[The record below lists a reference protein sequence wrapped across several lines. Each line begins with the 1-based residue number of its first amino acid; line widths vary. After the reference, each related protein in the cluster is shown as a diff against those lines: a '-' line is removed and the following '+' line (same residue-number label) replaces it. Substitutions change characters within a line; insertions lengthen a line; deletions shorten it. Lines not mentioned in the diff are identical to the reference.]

1 MIRLTERLQVIADN
15 IQKGEKVADIGT
27 DHGYLPIYLYKNNI
41 SDQLILTDIN
51 KGPMEIAVRNLNQ
64 YQVPVDNYDARIG
77 DGLKPVKTGE
87 VDTIVIAGMGGMLIK
102 DILSYDMNKTKALK
116 KIILQPRNAQDK
128 LREWLLSNGFEIID
142 EFLVTEGKFIC
153 EVIVATPGEGKQ
165 TEPIYY
171 EISDKLIEKKDPLLE
186 TFIMRKIN
194 VEKNIVETTLQNNSE
209 RSQNQLQISKERIK
223 KLQEV
228 LDYVRNH

>member
-15 IQKGEKVADIGT
+15 IKKGEKVADIGT
-27 DHGYLPIYLYKNNI
+27 DHGYIPIYLYQKNI
-41 SDQLILTDIN
+41 SDELILTDIN
-51 KGPMEIAVRNLNQ
+51 KGPMEIAVRNLRQNHI
-64 YQVPVDNYDARIG
+64 PESNYDARIG

-102 DILSYDMNKTKALK
+102 DILSYDMNKSKALK

-128 LREWLLSNGFEIID
+128 LREWLLSNGFEIIE

-153 EVIVATPGEGKQ
+153 EVIVAAPGERQ
-165 TEPIYY
+165 HTEPIYF
-171 EISDKLIEKKDPLLE
+171 EIGEKLIKKKDPLLE

-194 VEKNIVETTLQNNSE
+194 VEKSILKTTAQNDSE
-209 RSQNQLQISKERIK
+209 RSQNQYQLSKQRIN

-228 LDYVRNH
+228 LDYVRNN